1 MQDFL
6 GGNPDQSTQNK
17 TTEPP
22 ASINE
27 APFEAPA
34 WLKGV
39 PEELVKEP
47 SVKNLPDL
55 QSLVKSYVSAQKMIG
70 AEKVVIPKKDAT
82 AEQWGEFYKKLGMPE
97 QLEKYALTKDEKSK
111 MDGSFF
117 DAFKEASFK
126 NGVLPHQ
133 EQALLSTFENIAK
146 TNTEKYS
153 AEANAQAENNIT
165 ALKAEWGEAFG
176 SKLEIIKETV
186 DKFGGDELRAVL
198 QGAGLA
204 TNPIVAK
211 ALLQIG
217 EGLLEKAPKGLNQM
231 APGQVRQSI
240 DEIMS
245 DRNHP
250 YHDPSH
256 IGHAQAVREVEA
268 LFQKQYK

>member
-22 ASINE
+22 ASTNE

-117 DAFKEASFK
+117 DAFKLFLASFK
-126 NGVLPHQ
+126 ARSPA
-133 EQALLSTFENIAK
+133 ALTSSPMRLS
-146 TNTEKYS
+146 S
-153 AEANAQAENNIT
+153 RMM
-165 ALKAEWGEAFG
+165 G
-176 SKLEIIKETV
+176 SGSVSNSTMPV
-186 DKFGGDELRAVL
+186 RA
-198 QGAGLA
+198 
-204 TNPIVAK
+204 
-211 ALLQIG
+211 
-217 EGLLEKAPKGLNQM
+217 M
-231 APGQVRQSI
+231 
-240 DEIMS
+240 
-245 DRNHP
+245 
-250 YHDPSH
+250 
-256 IGHAQAVREVEA
+256 
-268 LFQKQYK
+268 

>member
-1 MQDFL
+1 MNDFL
-6 GGNPDQSTQNK
+6 GGSGEPKQTQQPEQ
-17 TTEPP
+17 TTP
-22 ASINE
+22 ANE
-27 APFEAPA
+27 QPFEAPA

-82 AEQWGEFYKKLGMPE
+82 AEQWGEFYKKVGLPE
-97 QLEKYALTKDEKSK
+97 AIDKYALTKDEKSP
-111 MDGSFF
+111 MEQAFF
-117 DAFKEASFK
+117 DSFKEAAFK
-126 NGVLPHQ
+126 NGILPHQ
-133 EQALLSTFENIAK
+133 AQGLLSAFDNIAK
-146 TNTEKYS
+146 TNTEKFA
-153 AEANAQAENNIT
+153 AEAKAQAENNIT
-165 ALKAEWGEAFG
+165 ALKTEWGEAFG

-186 DKFGGDELRAVL
+186 DKFGGDDLRAVL
-198 QGAGLA
+198 QNAGLA
-204 TNPIVAK
+204 TNPVVAK

-217 EGLLEKAPKGLNQM
+217 ENLQEKAPKGLESKT
-231 APGQVRQSI
+231 PGQVKSSI
-240 DEIMS
+240 EEIMS

-250 YHDPSH
+250 YHNPEH